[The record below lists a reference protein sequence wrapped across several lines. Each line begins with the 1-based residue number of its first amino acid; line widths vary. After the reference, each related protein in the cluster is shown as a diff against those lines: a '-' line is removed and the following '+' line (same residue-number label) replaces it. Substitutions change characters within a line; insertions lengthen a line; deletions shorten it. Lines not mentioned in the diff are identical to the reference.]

1 MISFG
6 SLELVV
12 FIDQVNLRDLGLTS
26 EDSLTTLALETLVL
40 PPGVRDLSTP
50 MVWPWL
56 PAEPTLRLPSM
67 PVVGISSYRLLNF
80 DDNFEKKDV
89 LAEFNAD
96 VSCEDSGTPYWLE
109 GAGLLA
115 LVCPAWKV
123 DLAGTWR
130 WKAAGPLVAGP
141 GDTADIFRLCESLSA
156 ALALA
161 TASLLVMVDCGLPDP
176 ALMEALFTCP
186 WLSRPRSRGVASGPG
201 CAGAAA
207 PPTPFS
213 GSDSVATVPLLA
225 VPVVDVRLEFRESP
239 SKAFVLS
246 VEEHFSWGS
255 IADRLLAAAATATP
269 RPVALD
275 MVLDLVMP
283 RALGEVGVLESEA
296 ELEALEDELEV
307 RPPVLG
313 RDGVVAD
320 MRDSLLALMVAEST
334 VFCRLKL
341 EVVV

>member
-1 MISFG
+1 
-6 SLELVV
+6 
-12 FIDQVNLRDLGLTS
+12 
-26 EDSLTTLALETLVL
+26 
-40 PPGVRDLSTP
+40 
-50 MVWPWL
+50 
-56 PAEPTLRLPSM
+56 
-67 PVVGISSYRLLNF
+67 
-80 DDNFEKKDV
+80 
-89 LAEFNAD
+89 

-141 GDTADIFRLCESLSA
+141 GDTADIF
-156 ALALA
+156 
-161 TASLLVMVDCGLPDP
+161 
-176 ALMEALFTCP
+176 
-186 WLSRPRSRGVASGPG
+186 
-201 CAGAAA
+201 
-207 PPTPFS
+207 
-213 GSDSVATVPLLA
+213 
-225 VPVVDVRLEFRESP
+225 RLEFRESP

>member
-1 MISFG
+1 MKNDWR
-6 SLELVV
+6 E
-12 FIDQVNLRDLGLTS
+12 S
-26 EDSLTTLALETLVL
+26 ECLNV
-40 PPGVRDLSTP
+40 
-50 MVWPWL
+50 
-56 PAEPTLRLPSM
+56 
-67 PVVGISSYRLLNF
+67 SY
-80 DDNFEKKDV
+80 
-89 LAEFNAD
+89 
-96 VSCEDSGTPYWLE
+96 
-109 GAGLLA
+109 
-115 LVCPAWKV
+115 
-123 DLAGTWR
+123 
-130 WKAAGPLVAGP
+130 
-141 GDTADIFRLCESLSA
+141 
-156 ALALA
+156 
-161 TASLLVMVDCGLPDP
+161 
-176 ALMEALFTCP
+176 
-186 WLSRPRSRGVASGPG
+186 
-201 CAGAAA
+201 
-207 PPTPFS
+207 
-213 GSDSVATVPLLA
+213 
-225 VPVVDVRLEFRESP
+225 LEFRESP

-341 EVVV
+341 EVVVWLLLVDMAATAEGGPANRRKLQRASDLSLRQLIWKEIKSNRNIVFWIKFGRRKL